1 MMEKY
6 NLIPKILLKRIAD
19 GDHAA
24 FRSFYDVVY
33 PAVYQFARC
42 FLTDGED
49 CKEVVSEVF
58 YAIWKHKETLAEVEN
73 LKSWLFIVCR
83 NEAYHFLKQKERYSF
98 VSIDD
103 MPVELQID
111 TADADFMDEE
121 MLEIYRNAVKTLP
134 ERCKLIFMMVKEEHL
149 KYKEIAE
156 ILSIAEGTV
165 AQQMNIAIHKIT
177 NIVRQQYAESKHKI

>member
-1 MMEKY
+1 METH
-6 NLIPKILLKRIAD
+6 NWIPKTLLKRVAD

-24 FRSFYDVVY
+24 FRSFYDVAY

-58 YAIWKHKETLAEVEN
+58 YAIWKHRDTLTAIDN

-83 NEAYHFLKQKERYSF
+83 NEAYHYLRQKEKYSY

-103 MPVELQID
+103 MPVELHID
-111 TADADFMDEE
+111 TTDAEFMDEE
-121 MLEIYRNAVKTLP
+121 MLAIYHNAVKTLP
-134 ERCKLIFMMVKEEHL
+134 ERCKLIFLMVKEEQL
-149 KYKEIAE
+149 KYKEIAVR
-156 ILSIAEGTV
+156 LSIAEGTV
-165 AQQMNIAIHKIT
+165 AQQMNIAIRKIT
-177 NIVRQQYAESKHKI
+177 NIVRQQYAEARHKM